1 MHAWDKEG
9 AKEVFYEGRADVG
22 TAILSSGS
30 WAHAPQENFPTE
42 FNMDKA
48 EELLVQSG
56 IPEEDWEI
64 PITAAWAGAE
74 PMFQA
79 VAGSWEQ
86 LGVRIIPATYEE
98 VQTRPWTNRG
108 QVGDLHIIS
117 QGGDRGEPDTFL
129 QLALTEKGT
138 WNLGGGPV
146 PEVEGLVQDAVST
159 YDTEERRRIYA
170 EIQEIQ
176 ADLLYSILPGLYT
189 HRYFVSRNEI
199 GGAQFDLN
207 GFEWFKELHRIA

>member
-1 MHAWDKEG
+1 M
-9 AKEVFYEGRADVG
+9 
-22 TAILSSGS
+22 
-30 WAHAPQENFPTE
+30 
-42 FNMDKA
+42 
-48 EELLVQSG
+48 
-56 IPEEDWEI
+56 
-64 PITAAWAGAE
+64 
-74 PMFQA
+74 
-79 VAGSWEQ
+79 
-86 LGVRIIPATYEE
+86 
-98 VQTRPWTNRG
+98 
-108 QVGDLHIIS
+108 
-117 QGGDRGEPDTFL
+117 
-129 QLALTEKGT
+129 ALTEKGT

-189 HRYFVSRNEI
+189 HRYFVSRNDI